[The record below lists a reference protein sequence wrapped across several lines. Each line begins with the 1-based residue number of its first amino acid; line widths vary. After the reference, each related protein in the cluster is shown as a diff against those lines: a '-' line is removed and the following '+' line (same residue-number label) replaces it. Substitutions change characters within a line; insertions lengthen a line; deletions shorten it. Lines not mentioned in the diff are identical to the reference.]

1 MTDLDLRAIGEG
13 LPFAETLDDLR
24 AAVTTRGVAVVQ
36 APPGSGKT
44 TLAPPLV
51 ADCVEGRVV
60 VTGPRRVTVRAAAR
74 RLAHLTGTQVG
85 DLVGHTVRGERR
97 AGGGVP
103 TAKAGVRRV

>member
-60 VTGPRRVTVRAAAR
+60 VTGPRRVTAVSYT
-74 RLAHLTGTQVG
+74 HLT
-85 DLVGHTVRGERR
+85 L
-97 AGGGVP
+97 P
-103 TAKAGVRRV
+103 TIHVECRSRWSPYH